1 MNNKY
6 LFKISLAKK
15 DVCTNIKPRPIY
27 FIAKS
32 KEDAMLWAENH
43 IKDGLVLSKITRLA
57 EAYGGDFFF

>member
-6 LFKISLAKK
+6 LFKISLARK
-15 DVCTNIKPRPIY
+15 DVWTNIKPRPIY
-27 FIAKS
+27 FIARS

-43 IKDGLVLSKITRLA
+43 IKDGLVISKITRLA